1 MCFLT
6 NFLVLNYLIFQIV
19 REKFNKHKRAIE
31 LLSAGGEEIERALP
45 CGGNS
50 SEVGN
55 SSAAEN
61 LKRFMEEVSFHPFLK
76 DFFHKI
82 ITSIFLYF
90 YYFFFLG

>member
-1 MCFLT
+1 MT
-6 NFLVLNYLIFQIV
+6 NFQVLSYLIFQIV

-45 CGGNS
+45 SGGNS
-50 SEVGN
+50 SGVGN

-61 LKRFMEEVSFHPFLK
+61 LKRLMEEVSFHSFFK

-82 ITSIFLYF
+82 ITSIFLSF
-90 YYFFFLG
+90 FIFFFVG